1 MESLN
6 NSVITTLNSGMIKD
20 LDPQLLK
27 EGQYTHAINS
37 QLNSHQG
44 NFSFIQNEPGNR
56 LCLKLPSTLQF
67 LNAIPLKDSKFAIL
81 STNNTNSE
89 IGIYDSTNCTY
100 TTLVNDP
107 CLNFKT
113 TNIPKGISKE
123 NSDCTQTIYFA
134 DDLNPNRFL
143 NIDNIPYK
151 YTFADDACKTKVFTT
166 DLDCD
171 QLLIDQLINVP
182 CITID
187 RSQSGG
193 TLVNGAYQVAMAY
206 SIYGELVT
214 NYYGTTSPQPIFT
227 HENLGQAIDV
237 TLTNLDPDFSEYQL
251 FLIATI
257 AQQTTVYK
265 IGTYNIGTTSV
276 TISSITESTNVPL
289 SDLFL
294 QKIVY
299 SSSKDVISV
308 DDRALW
314 IGARTKTELDYQSL
328 AVQVTSKWVAYAVP
342 VDYYKNGGSIVGY
355 MRDETYAF
363 GIQWLFNT
371 GDYSPVYPLVG
382 REAVPSDR
390 TKITNK
396 DAYEFFAKNC
406 EPVKAVE
413 RWQAY
418 NTATGAIP
426 TIPPSDCKEF
436 VVANGNMAYVE
447 STETYPNNTAL
458 YGDLAC
464 TPIRHFKFPD
474 ECIVPRKVNGNDTQM
489 IILGIQFENIQHP
502 LDSNGDPLTNVVGYR
517 IVRSDRSNNKT
528 ILGKGLM
535 FNAAK
540 YDLPVSDKTTIPAIY
555 PNYPF
560 NDLRTDSFLSKTPVK
575 GGTKEKGYTP
585 MGEYLNDYYTF
596 HSPSFSFAKP
606 SFGTELVVE
615 AENYG
620 QTQSAFTNV
629 YGHPKHQI
637 LTDVA
642 FIMASLLG
650 IAEGYFATKE
660 KICETT
666 VVKQLNTGMSGPGGV
681 SIGNPAMAIAWT
693 AYVQA
698 VNVANLIPVVN
709 DGGVARQ
716 EALDA
721 ALRSFQ
727 TASQTAA
734 STPGLGGEFSYSE
747 EKCAT
752 LLGSIPKI
760 LKALNGVYLFS
771 FYFQQG
777 FQTALNAIRNFGNF
791 QQYALQVNSHCYY
804 NNSACA
810 VNGNRRRYLDNVNY
824 LYPAMQ
830 DFEGYRVN
838 NFRREST
845 VVFKLNEGINSP
857 RNKDTSRQTLKQ
869 SQACDTFEFQAQASS
884 YYGSIRQKLPAQYGQ
899 VNSITWL
906 DTGSCH
912 VIPKIQKSYSS
923 GPVFGG
929 DTYLN
934 RFAVK
939 RHMHYFNQS
948 EFMENDGHEFNYT
961 KYYNLPYAR
970 YWMNTEAFDISS
982 LISLDPK
989 IPNDFHN
996 FDRCHKKGKTS
1007 KLNAPFILNNEYFY
1021 LSNNSVIDFFVESE
1035 INIDYRDWEEQPYL
1049 RHYDRDIYSDLN
1061 TLLRSDYLEYDN
1073 RYLYDKSLSKQLTEN
1088 YCVTQDI
1095 YFDKNLSETCYANYP
1110 NRVYW
1115 SLPYH
1120 KGQIKDSWGFYLPN
1134 NYFDFPGVAG
1144 KLTAGK
1150 PLNRTNI
1157 FFLFEDSAPYLHL
1170 AQDSLEL
1177 DSGLKIALG
1186 DSGLFGTPPVPIMTT
1201 DVKYGN
1207 CESRFA
1213 LTNTQHGLFYAS
1225 IRQGRVFNVQAGGG
1239 LKEISLGGMSFWF
1252 KKNMP
1257 YKLTKDFP
1265 NFPYVD
1271 NTIIGIGYQSAYDNT
1286 DEIYYLSKRDFKLRS
1301 DLPGKAVYD
1310 LATNR
1315 FRYTVGQSTF
1325 TINLSDPNYFDDASW
1340 TISYSPKTESWIS
1353 FHDWH
1358 PNSIL
1363 QEERKFCSIL
1373 SPITTGS
1380 TLWKHNDR
1388 CDAYSNFYNTQYP
1401 WEIEYVINNQI
1412 KTSSLQS
1419 IEYSLECYKY
1429 YNDCDDSHHLL
1440 DYNFNEAIIYNSEQ
1454 VSGLLRLNLQ
1464 AKNQMSAVL
1473 AFPKINTNFIDI
1485 EYSKVE
1491 QKYRF
1496 NQFWDI
1502 TLDRGEYT
1510 GNTIQTFITDADGYH
1525 SVINPLY
1532 VDYNKA
1538 PFQRKKFRHNWQK
1551 VVLRRTHGDEDLQPK
1566 MILKFNNN
1574 KQIISPR

>member
-1 MESLN
+1 MESLEN
-6 NSVITTLNSGMIKD
+6 NVITTLNAGMIKD
-20 LDPQLLK
+20 VDPQLLK

-44 NFSFIQNEPGNR
+44 NFSFIQNEPGNK
-56 LCLKLPSTLQF
+56 LCLTLPNNLQF
-67 LNAIPLKDSKFAIL
+67 LNAIPLQNSRFAIL
-81 STNNTNSE
+81 STNAITSE
-89 IGIYDSTNCTY
+89 IGIYDSKTCTY
-100 TTLVNDP
+100 TTVVNHP

-123 NSDCTQTIYFA
+123 NYDCSETIYFA
-134 DDLNPNRFL
+134 DELNPNRFL
-143 NIDNIPYK
+143 NLSNVPYK
-151 YTFADDACKTKVFTT
+151 YTFADDACKTKVYTT
-166 DLDCD
+166 ELDCD

-182 CITID
+182 CLTISK
-187 RSQSGG
+187 SQAGG
-193 TLVNGAYQVAMAY
+193 TLINGSYQVCMAY
-206 SIYGELVT
+206 SINGQIVT
-214 NYYGTTSPQPIFT
+214 NYYSTTNPQPIFT

-237 TLTNLDPDFSEYQL
+237 EITNLDPDFSEFQL
-251 FLIATI
+251 FLIATV

-265 IGTYNIGTTSV
+265 VGTYNIGTTAV
-276 TISSITESTNVPL
+276 TISSIIENTNVPL
-289 SDLFL
+289 SDLFF
-294 QKIVY
+294 QKVVY
-299 SSSKDVISV
+299 TTSRDVISV
-308 DDRALW
+308 DNRALW
-314 IGARTKTELDYQSL
+314 IGAKTKVELDYQYL
-328 AVQVTSKWVAYAVP
+328 ANQVTAKWVAYAVP

-382 REAVPSDR
+382 RAAVPSDR
-390 TKITNK
+390 VKITNK

-413 RWQAY
+413 KWQAY

-426 TIPPSDCKEF
+426 TIPASDCKEF
-436 VVANGNMAYVE
+436 VVATGNMAYVE
-447 STETYPNNTAL
+447 STEHYPNNTAL

-489 IILGIQFENIQHP
+489 LILGIQFENIKHP
-502 LDSNGDPLTNVVGYR
+502 VDSNGDPLTNIVGYR

-560 NDLRTDSFLSKTPVK
+560 NDLRTDGFLSKTPVK

-585 MGEYLNDYYTF
+585 MGEYLNDYFTF

-606 SFGTELVVE
+606 SFGTELVIE

-620 QTQSAFTNV
+620 QSHSQFTDV

-642 FIMASLLG
+642 FIVASMLG
-650 IAEGYFATKE
+650 IAEGLFATQD

-666 VVKQLNTGMSGPGGV
+666 IIKALNTGVTGTPGT
-681 SIGNPAMAIAWT
+681 SLPNPAMAT
-693 AYVQA
+693 AISSY
-698 VNVANLIPVVN
+698 LSTKSTL
-709 DGGVARQ
+709 
-716 EALDA
+716 EATRTPATSKIVDDAIDA
-721 ALRSFQ
+721 ALKSA
-727 TASQTAA
+727 TAGATAA
-734 STPGLGGEFSYSE
+734 LSLPGLGGEVTYSS
-747 EKCAT
+747 EKCKNMLDAIPS
-752 LLGSIPKI
+752 LLRI
-760 LKALNGVYLFS
+760 ANDVYLFS

-777 FQTALNAIRNFGNF
+777 FETALNAIRNFGNF
-791 QQYALQVNSHCYY
+791 QQYGLQVNSHCYY
-804 NNSACA
+804 NNFACA
-810 VNGNRRRYLDNVNY
+810 LEGNKRRYLDNVNY

-838 NFRREST
+838 NFNRESS
-845 VVFKLNEGINSP
+845 VILKLNDSILPP
-857 RNKDTSRQTLKQ
+857 RNQDNSRQTLKE
-869 SQACDTFEFQAQASS
+869 SQACDTFEFNAQASS
-884 YYGSIRQKLPAQYGQ
+884 YYASIRQKLPAQYGQ
-899 VNSITWL
+899 VDSITWL
-906 DTGSCH
+906 NTGACH
-912 VIPKIQKSYSS
+912 VIDTVQKSYSS

-934 RFAVK
+934 RFSVK
-939 RHMHYFNQS
+939 RKLQYFNQY
-948 EFMENDGHEFNYT
+948 EFMENNGHEFNYT
-961 KYYNLPYAR
+961 KYYNIPYAR

-1007 KLNAPFILNNEYFY
+1007 KLNAPFIINNEYFY

-1049 RHYDRDIYSDLN
+1049 RHYDKDTYNNLN
-1061 TLLRSDYLEYDN
+1061 TLFRSDYLQYDN

-1088 YCVTQDI
+1088 YCMTQNI
-1095 YFDKNLSETCYANYP
+1095 YFNKSLSETCFSYYP

-1115 SLPYH
+1115 SLPYQ
-1120 KGQIKDSWGFYLPN
+1120 KEQIKDSWGFYLPG

-1150 PLNRTNI
+1150 ALNRTNI
-1157 FFLFEDSAPYLHL
+1157 LFLFEESAPYLHL
-1170 AQDSLEL
+1170 AQDTLEL
-1177 DSGLKIALG
+1177 DSGLKVTIG
-1186 DSGLFGTPPVPIMTT
+1186 DGGLFANPPAPIMNT

-1257 YKLTKDFP
+1257 YKLLKDFP
-1265 NFPYVD
+1265 NYPYTD
-1271 NTIIGIGYQSAYDNT
+1271 NTIIGIGYQSVYDNT
-1286 DEIYYLSKRDFKLRS
+1286 DEIYYLTKRDFKLRS
-1301 DLPGKAVYD
+1301 DLEGTTVYD
-1310 LATNR
+1310 STTNK
-1315 FRYTVGQSTF
+1315 FRYTLKGVTY
-1325 TINLSDPNYFDDASW
+1325 TINLTDPRYFDDASW
-1340 TISYSPKTESWIS
+1340 TISYSPKTETWIS

-1358 PNSIL
+1358 PNSLL
-1363 QEERKFCSIL
+1363 QEETKFCSIIT
-1373 SPITTGS
+1373 PTTGS
-1380 TLWKHNDR
+1380 SSLWRHNDR
-1388 CDAYSNFYNTQYP
+1388 CDVYSNFYNTQYP
-1401 WEIEYVINNQI
+1401 WEIEYVVNNGM
-1412 KTSSLQS
+1412 KTSTLQN

-1429 YNDCDDSHHLL
+1429 YNDCDDNHHLL
-1440 DYNFNEAIIYNSEQ
+1440 DYNFNEAIISNTEQ
-1454 VSGLLRLNLQ
+1454 VSGLLKLNLQ

-1473 AFPKINTNFIDI
+1473 AYPKINSNFIDI

-1502 TLDRGEYT
+1502 TNDRT
-1510 GNTIQTFITDADGYH
+1510 NAIQTFITDADGYH

-1532 VDYNKA
+1532 VDYNKP
-1538 PFQRKKFRHNWQK
+1538 PFERKKFRHNWQK
-1551 VVLRRTHGDEDLQPK
+1551 VMLRRTHEDDSVQPK